1 MKKNL
6 VAILLLLSFVF
17 ISCNRIKPEERVLNT
32 SENDGVLVVSIPKA
46 QCANCQKVVEGGLQ
60 DLNGVKQSILNLHT
74 KEVSVVY
81 NPTVISSNNL
91 EKKVNE
97 LAANIP
103 CK

>member
-6 VAILLLLSFVF
+6 LAILLLLSFLF

-32 SENDGVLVVSIPKA
+32 SENDAVLVVSIPKA

-60 DLNGVKQSILNLHT
+60 NFTGVKQSILNLHT
-74 KEVSVVY
+74 KEISVVF
-81 NPTVISSNNL
+81 NPALISSDNL

>member
-1 MKKNL
+1 MKKSL
-6 VAILLLLSFVF
+6 VGILIIWSFLF

-32 SENDGVLVVSIPKA
+32 SENDAVLVVSIPKA

-60 DLNGVKQSILNLHT
+60 NFTGVKQSILNLHT
-74 KEVSVVY
+74 KEISVVF
-81 NPTVISSNNL
+81 NPALISSDNL